1 MKNEKYLYS
10 EITSKILEAFYQVY
24 NKVGFGFE
32 KSVYVKS
39 LAIAMK
45 NLELKRGTNK
55 ELPIYFLGD
64 EVGKIKIDIF
74 VENNVLVK
82 VANEDEI
89 KNRDAEIL
97 QNELRMSEIEV
108 GLLLNFGRTPGQKRK
123 VNLSAIG

>member
-1 MKNEKYLYS
+1 MKKEKYLHS
-10 EITSKILEAFYQVY
+10 ELTSKILEAFYQVY

-32 KSVYVKS
+32 KNVYVKS

-45 NLELKRGTNK
+45 NLELKREANK
-55 ELPIYFLGD
+55 ELPIYFSGE

-74 VENNVLVK
+74 VENKVLVK
-82 VANEDEI
+82 VANEEEL

-108 GLLLNFGRTPGQKRK
+108 GLLLNFGRTPEQKRK
-123 VNLSAIG
+123 VNLK